1 MEEVGKA
8 GLRALGAERLLRE
21 GAITVGGVWSVVDV
35 EADEDVAVRLLSIRP
50 NCRVFIDFGSAS

>member
-1 MEEVGKA
+1 M

-21 GAITVGGVWSVVDV
+21 GAITGGGVWSVVDV